1 MTEAIAEI
9 KDAAADAAAGGD
21 KQGSDDA
28 SAADKAAGG
37 DKQDSAAGDAG
48 KADAAAGDAAKVA
61 ADAAADKGAGKD
73 DKTVALPDNWRE
85 LAAGENKEQLALLK
99 RYGSLTGVVKALQE
113 AQNTIRSGK
122 IKRDM
127 PDPKDEKAMS
137 EWRKEQGIPDSPE
150 GYTLPEP
157 VTKRLVDADKPILSS
172 FTEFAH
178 AKNAP
183 PAFVEMAAEWYIDMS
198 EQAEAAQ
205 VQKDDKA
212 TEDTEDALRDVWSR
226 DEYKGNMTL
235 AKRFMA
241 TAGDI
246 GDAWTE
252 ARLPD
257 GRRLGSIPS
266 FVQWASDQGRNA
278 FGDVAFSSGDAETRH
293 NNRRAEIEKIRDTD
307 FARYEEEGLNKEL
320 LELID
325 KDLKRGKR

>member
-9 KDAAADAAAGGD
+9 KDAAADAAAGDD
-21 KQGSDDA
+21 KQNDNAG
-28 SAADKAAGG
+28 AADKGAGG
-37 DKQDSAAGDAG
+37 DKQNDAAADAT
-48 KADAAAGDAAKVA
+48 KADAAAGEAAKAAADADAAKG
-61 ADAAADKGAGKD
+61 DAKD
-73 DKTVALPDNWRE
+73 DKTAALPDNWRE
-85 LAAGENKEQLALLK
+85 LAAGENKDQLALLK

-150 GYTLPEP
+150 GYALPEP
-157 VTKRLVDADKPILSS
+157 VTKRMVDADKPILSS

-183 PAFVEMAAEWYIDMS
+183 PAFVEMAAEWYVDMS
-198 EQAEAAQ
+198 EKAEAAQ
-205 VQKDDKA
+205 LEKDAKA
-212 TEDTEDALRDVWSR
+212 SESSDDALREAWSR

-241 TAGDI
+241 SAGEI

-257 GRRLGSIPS
+257 GRRLGDIAS
-266 FVQWASDQGRNA
+266 FIQWASDQGRNS

-293 NNRRAEIEKIRDTD
+293 NNRRAEIEKIRDND
-307 FARYEEEGLNKEL
+307 FDRYEKEGLNKEL

>member
-1 MTEAIAEI
+1 MTEAIADV
-9 KDAAADAAAGGD
+9 KDVVVDDTTKVDTNVDVGGD
-21 KQGSDDA
+21 KT
-28 SAADKAAGG
+28 
-37 DKQDSAAGDAG
+37 
-48 KADAAAGDAAKVA
+48 VVV
-61 ADAAADKGAGKD
+61 
-73 DKTVALPDNWRE
+73 DKTVDANTDKSDVVVADATKDKADDAVPALPDNWRE
-85 LAAGENKEQLALLK
+85 LAAGENKDQLALLK

-127 PDPKDEKAMS
+127 PDPKDEKAMT
-137 EWRKEQGIPDSPE
+137 EWRKEQGIPESPE

-198 EQAEAAQ
+198 EKAEAAQ
-205 VQKDDKA
+205 LEKDAAA
-212 TEDTEDALRDVWSR
+212 TEKNDDGLREVWSR
-226 DEYKGNMTL
+226 DEYKGNLTL
-235 AKRFMA
+235 ARRFMA
-241 TAGDI
+241 SAGEI
-246 GDAWTE
+246 GESWSE

-257 GRRLGSIPS
+257 GRRLGDITS

>member
-9 KDAAADAAAGGD
+9 KDAAADAAAADD
-21 KQGSDDA
+21 KQNNDA
-28 SAADKAAGG
+28 AAADKAAGG
-37 DKQDSAAGDAG
+37 DKTNDAV
-48 KADAAAGDAAKVA
+48 ADVGNADAGDAAKA
-61 ADAAADKGAGKD
+61 GADADAAKD
-73 DKTVALPDNWRE
+73 DGKASALPDNWRE

-99 RYGSLTGVVKALQE
+99 RYGSLQGVAKALQE

-150 GYTLPEP
+150 GYQLPEP

-183 PAFVEMAAEWYIDMS
+183 PAFVEMAAEWYVDMS
-198 EQAEAAQ
+198 ERAEAAQ
-205 VQKDDKA
+205 LEKDAAASEKA
-212 TEDTEDALRDVWSR
+212 DDALREAWAR
-226 DEYKGNMTL
+226 DEYKANFTL

-241 TAGDI
+241 SAGGI

-252 ARLPD
+252 ARLND
-257 GRRLGSIPS
+257 GRRLGDIPE
-266 FVQWASDQGRNA
+266 FVQWASDQGRNT

-293 NNRRAEIEKIRDTD
+293 NNRRAEIEKIRDND
-307 FARYEEEGLNKEL
+307 FDRYEKEGLNKEL

>member
-9 KDAAADAAAGGD
+9 KEGDAAASAAADQQGGDNAAKDNAESSKANDAA
-21 KQGSDDA
+21 S
-28 SAADKAAGG
+28 
-37 DKQDSAAGDAG
+37 GDAG
-48 KADAAAGDAAKVA
+48 KAAAE
-61 ADAAADKGAGKD
+61 AAADGDKGDGKD
-73 DKTVALPDNWRE
+73 DKVVNLPDNWRE
-85 LAAGENKEQLALLK
+85 LAAGENKDQLALLK

-127 PDPKDEKAMS
+127 PDPKDDKAMA

-157 VTKRLVDADKPILSS
+157 VTKRLVDADKPILSN

-183 PAFVEMAAEWYIDMS
+183 PSFVEMAAEWYIDMS
-198 EQAEAAQ
+198 EKAEAAQ
-205 VQKDDKA
+205 LEKDAAA
-212 TEDTEDALRDVWSR
+212 TEKADDALREAWSR
-226 DEYKGNMTL
+226 DEYKGNLTL
-235 AKRFMA
+235 ARRFMA
-241 TAGDI
+241 SAGEI
-246 GDAWTE
+246 GESWSE

-257 GRRLGSIPS
+257 GRRLGDIPS
-266 FVQWASDQGRNA
+266 FVQWASDQGRNS

-307 FARYEEEGLNKEL
+307 FERYENEGLNKEL

>member
-9 KDAAADAAAGGD
+9 KDVAADAAAGDD
-21 KQGSDDA
+21 KQSNDA
-28 SAADKAAGG
+28 AAADKAAGG
-37 DKQDSAAGDAG
+37 DKTNDAAADAA
-48 KADAAAGDAAKVA
+48 KADAAAGEAAKA
-61 ADAAADKGAGKD
+61 GTDAAADKGD
-73 DKTVALPDNWRE
+73 DKTAALPDNWRE
-85 LAAGENKEQLALLK
+85 LAAGENKDQLALLK

-150 GYTLPEP
+150 GYALPEP

-183 PAFVEMAAEWYIDMS
+183 PAFVEMAAEWYVDMS
-198 EQAEAAQ
+198 EKAEAAQ
-205 VQKDDKA
+205 LEKDAVAAEAADDK
-212 TEDTEDALRDVWSR
+212 LREAWAR
-226 DEYKGNMTL
+226 DEYKANFTL

-241 TAGDI
+241 SAGEI

-257 GRRLGSIPS
+257 GRRLGDIPG
-266 FVQWASDQGRNA
+266 FVQWASDQGRNT

-293 NNRRAEIEKIRDTD
+293 NNRRSEIEKIRDTD
-307 FARYEEEGLNKEL
+307 FDRYEKEGLNKEL